1 VLTVLAQKDI
11 ALERIHQTYKVVDYT
26 CQQLLRIGCLL
37 DGGMVSLV
45 VETGDGIGETYM
57 VNGVLGSKEAGTDA
71 VVDIAAA
78 ETNPITVP
86 SLWTRMVGVPLMGEK
101 QEEVALAQ
109 TGRSLV
115 GSLKDSLAAGDIEQL
130 ILMKFTTLVDIKI
143 IAVSMAAGGI
153 LFTIAYLFITHRTDG
168 ESPKL
173 VALVGYQILA
183 FLHDVD

>member
-1 VLTVLAQKDI
+1 
-11 ALERIHQTYKVVDYT
+11 
-26 CQQLLRIGCLL
+26 
-37 DGGMVSLV
+37 
-45 VETGDGIGETYM
+45 
-57 VNGVLGSKEAGTDA
+57 
-71 VVDIAAA
+71 
-78 ETNPITVP
+78 
-86 SLWTRMVGVPLMGEK
+86 MVGVPLMGEE

-115 GSLKDSLAAGDIEQL
+115 GSLKDSLATGDIKQL
-130 ILMKFTTLVDIKI
+130 ILVKFTTLVDIKV

-168 ESPKL
+168 EPPEH

>member
-1 VLTVLAQKDI
+1 M
-11 ALERIHQTYKVVDYT
+11 VD
-26 CQQLLRIGCLL
+26 
-37 DGGMVSLV
+37 
-45 VETGDGIGETYM
+45 
-57 VNGVLGSKEAGTDA
+57 GVLGSKEAGTDA

-86 SLWTRMVGVPLMGEK
+86 SLWTRMVGVPLMGEE

-115 GSLKDSLAAGDIEQL
+115 GSLKDSLATGDIEQL
-130 ILMKFTTLVDIKI
+130 ILMEFTALVDIKI

-168 ESPKL
+168 EPPKL